1 MDTDKISC
9 LLNVSKKKGLGLP
22 TKQTH
27 THTKKKTLIQDRAI
41 KQVRCPT
48 ELKSYVIFPV
58 LNHLL
63 DMLLQNGSYCSRF
76 FLGTQNTYYQYI

>member
-1 MDTDKISC
+1 MDADKISC

-27 THTKKKTLIQDRAI
+27 TQKKTLIQDRAI

-48 ELKSYVIFPV
+48 ELKSYVILPQF
-58 LNHLL
+58 
-63 DMLLQNGSYCSRF
+63 
-76 FLGTQNTYYQYI
+76 